1 MQRSSSSSLVE
12 DHSFSP
18 YTATNWT
25 TTQEFVTRTLANDHA
40 RKWVN
45 SVMNAFVSV
54 ELGGNSVEHPGIRFN
69 CCGLYLKDKVHFTN
83 RGNDIFLKSISQ
95 SLEVIIQSGWN

>member
-1 MQRSSSSSLVE
+1 MKQDLQYLHRQFPAMQIVCSNVNERRRWRA
-12 DHSFSP
+12 DHP
-18 YTATNWT
+18 GKLN
-25 TTQEFVTRTLANDHA
+25 HA

-95 SLEVIIQSGWN
+95 SLEAIIQSG